1 MHHIFLWCTKGSLK
15 TKSHSNISN
24 FNKVAPDN
32 PAHFSYP
39 SKSKLKLRLALISM
53 PNILGSKRGRGQER
67 EGGREDPPP
76 QQKLLSSLAL
86 SGQEICIPISKQL
99 VAVVLLN
106 GPKLKS
112 RCFLLFHSK
121 STQCRGAG

>member
-53 PNILGSKRGRGQER
+53 PNILGSKRGKGQER

-76 QQKLLSSLAL
+76 TKTLIFTSPLRPGNLHPHFKTVGSSCTF
-86 SGQEICIPISKQL
+86 EWP
-99 VAVVLLN
+99 
-106 GPKLKS
+106 
-112 RCFLLFHSK
+112 
-121 STQCRGAG
+121 